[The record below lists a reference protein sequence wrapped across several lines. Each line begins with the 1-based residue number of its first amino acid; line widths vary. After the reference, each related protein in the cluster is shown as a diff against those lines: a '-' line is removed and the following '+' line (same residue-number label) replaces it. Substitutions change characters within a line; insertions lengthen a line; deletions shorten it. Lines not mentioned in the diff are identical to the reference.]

1 VPLEKPRRQSSS
13 HAADERPTHVLG
25 PPPTIDEEVVY
36 ASPHLV
42 VRRVRK
48 AMPSGEIGV
57 FYIRDEADVAVCLPV
72 AADGSLV
79 LVEEFRH
86 GPGRSLFEIPGGC
99 VDPTEDIAA
108 AAARE
113 VLEETGFSGEVV
125 HLASTWIS
133 AYSTARKHIFIMP
146 AAHRISEP
154 APEPSELFRVVQVSP
169 EDFRTVLAHGALTD
183 LDAGLLC
190 LQRLT

>member
-1 VPLEKPRRQSSS
+1 VPPEKPCREGPSWR
-13 HAADERPTHVLG
+13 ADERSSRVLG
-25 PPPTIDEEVVY
+25 PPMIDEEVVY
-36 ASPHLV
+36 ASPYLV

-57 FYIRDEADVAVCLPV
+57 FDIRDEADVAVCLPV

-99 VDPTEDIAA
+99 VDPHEDIAA

-146 AAHRISEP
+146 AARKPHGIAAVPEHFFGEVDPAHRQKMRQSKEESQFHASGSGSRP
-154 APEPSELFRVVQVSP
+154 RPP
-169 EDFRTVLAHGALTD
+169 
-183 LDAGLLC
+183 
-190 LQRLT
+190 

>member
-1 VPLEKPRRQSSS
+1 MPLEKPCRQGPSRR
-13 HAADERPTHVLG
+13 ADERSKHGLG

-36 ASPHLV
+36 DSPYLV

-57 FYIRDEADVAVCLPV
+57 FDIRDEADVAVCLPV

-99 VDPTEDIAA
+99 VDPHEDIAA

-113 VLEETGFSGEVV
+113 VLEETGYSGEVV

-146 AAHRISEP
+146 AARQISQP
-154 APEPSELFRVVQVSP
+154 APEPSELSRVVQVSLD
-169 EDFRTVLAHGALTD
+169 DFRTVLADGALTD

>member
-1 VPLEKPRRQSSS
+1 MPLEKPCHQGSSQRP
-13 HAADERPTHVLG
+13 DETPKHGLG
-25 PPPTIDEEVVY
+25 PPPTIDEEIVY
-36 ASPHLV
+36 DSPYLV

-72 AADGSLV
+72 AVDGSLV

-86 GPGRSLFEIPGGC
+86 GPGRNLFEIPGGC
-99 VDPTEDIAA
+99 VDPNEDIAA

-154 APEPSELFRVVQVSP
+154 APEPSELFRVVQVSL